1 MAYREINQP
10 QIVCL
15 GGGIG
20 TVNLIKG
27 LKSFTKQI
35 TAVVSIA
42 DDGGSAGRLRRKYNI
57 FPPGDIVSC
66 MAALSNDKTE
76 FIERLLT
83 YRFPGDRYGS
93 DNDLAGHKL
102 GNLIMVAAR
111 DITGSFDTAIEKI
124 QQLFAIS
131 GNIYPAT
138 EEVVSISA
146 TTIEGIE
153 VHGEEAIDLGKY
165 AGKRVLESIRLNPQ
179 YPRIHRKVI
188 KALSNADLI
197 IAGPGDLYTTILPV
211 LIIPEISDFLKKTN
225 TKKFFIINVAN
236 KPFETTG
243 YSVSDFVRAVEKH
256 LGTFPFDS
264 IIVNNNYSTPIPNL
278 YHYAYV
284 QYTPKDELYLKNR
297 YQILKEDLVN
307 EEFPLYHDSEKLA
320 ELVLKNI

>member
-1 MAYREINQP
+1 MAYRKIAQP
-10 QIVCL
+10 HVVCL

-27 LKSFTKQI
+27 LKLFTQKI
-35 TAVVSIA
+35 TAVVSMA
-42 DDGGSAGRLRRKYNI
+42 DDGGSSGRLRRKYNI

-66 MAALSNDKTE
+66 MAALSDDKTK
-76 FIERLLT
+76 FIEKLLT

-124 QQLFAIS
+124 QQLFTIH

-138 EEVVSISA
+138 NEAVSISA

-165 AGKRVLESIRLNPQ
+165 DGKRVLDSIRLIPQ
-179 YPRIHRKVI
+179 HPRINSKVI
-188 KALSNADLI
+188 NALKNADLI

-211 LIIPEISDFLKKTN
+211 LVIPEISDFLKKTPVKN
-225 TKKFFIINVAN
+225 FFIINLAN

-256 LGTFPFDS
+256 LGIFPFDS
-264 IIVNNNYSTPIPNL
+264 IIVNNNYTVPIPTA
-278 YHYAYV
+278 YHYDYV
-284 QYTPKDELYLKNR
+284 QYTPDDDTLLQGKYN
-297 YQILKEDLVN
+297 ILQEDLVN
-307 EEFPLYHDSEKLA
+307 EEFPLYHDPKKLA
-320 ELVLKNI
+320 ELILKHI